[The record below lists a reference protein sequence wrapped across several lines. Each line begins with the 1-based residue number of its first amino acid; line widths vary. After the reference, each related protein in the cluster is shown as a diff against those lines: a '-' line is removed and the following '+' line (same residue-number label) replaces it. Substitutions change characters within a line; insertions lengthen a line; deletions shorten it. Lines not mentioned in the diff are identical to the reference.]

1 MITRDR
7 FMLTVVFL
15 MTFGVS
21 AFAQKG
27 RIEYPYEFQMFENF
41 DLTKK
46 VFLEEQKLV
55 QKLKNIQIVLKQSRD
70 EIQVMTFPLLQIF

>member
-15 MTFGVS
+15 NTICVL

-46 VFLEEQKLV
+46 VFVEEQKLV
-55 QKLKNIQIVLKQSRD
+55 QKLKNIQIALKQSRD
-70 EIQVMTFPLLQIF
+70 EIQVITFTLIQHF

>member
-15 MTFGVS
+15 MTFCVS

-70 EIQVMTFPLLQIF
+70 EIQVITFPFLQLF